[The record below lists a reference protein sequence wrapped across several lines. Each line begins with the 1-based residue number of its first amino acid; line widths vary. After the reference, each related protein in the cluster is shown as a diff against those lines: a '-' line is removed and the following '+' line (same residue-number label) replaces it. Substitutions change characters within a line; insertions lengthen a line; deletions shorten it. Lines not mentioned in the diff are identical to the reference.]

1 MPRRQPAVFP
11 LIPRRRVEGAPFGE
25 RASVRRGRGSDVAGS
40 RPYVPGDPVATIDW
54 YASARLSSA
63 RASEE
68 FLVRER
74 YAEEAPHVM
83 VVWDRRPA
91 MALYGPEFPWLSKAR
106 AAEATLAAIAASA
119 RAARAELGYLD
130 VAGGAPFWRAPGR
143 RGEYRLVEER
153 AQGAAFDAPRD
164 ATDRALR
171 FLLRRR
177 AALPVGSFVF
187 VLSDFLVPPASE
199 LWKRLRSLRWDVVP
213 VVIQDP
219 LWEQSFP
226 LLPGVVVP
234 VADPESGRVAEVRLG
249 RRESEDLRTRNERRL
264 GSLLANLRRHG
275 HDPVLVGSEQPHE
288 IVSAFLGWAA
298 RRRRTR
304 RVR

>member
-1 MPRRQPAVFP
+1 MPGREPAVFP
-11 LIPRRRVEGAPFGE
+11 LLPRRRVEGAPFGE
-25 RASVRRGRGSDVAGS
+25 RASVRRGRGTDVAGS
-40 RPYVPGDPVATIDW
+40 RPYVPGDPIATIDW

-74 YAEEAPHVM
+74 FADEAPHVM
-83 VVWDRRPA
+83 VVRDRRPA
-91 MALYGPEFPWLSKAR
+91 MALYGSGFPWMSKER
-106 AAEATLAAIAASA
+106 AAEVALQAIVASA

-130 VAGGAPFWRAPGR
+130 FAGGTPFWRAPGR

-153 AQGAAFDAPRD
+153 ARTAAFDAPPDGTERS
-164 ATDRALR
+164 LR

-187 VLSDFLVPPASE
+187 VLSDFLVAPGNE
-199 LWKRLRSLRWDVVP
+199 TWKRLRALRWDVVP

-234 VADPESGRVAEVRLG
+234 VADPESGRVEEVRLG
-249 RRESEDLRTRNERRL
+249 RRESMELRRL
-264 GSLLANLRRHG
+264 HETRLERLLSMQRRHG
-275 HDPVLVGSEQPHE
+275 HDPVLVGSDEPHQV
-288 IVSAFLGWAA
+288 VSAFLAWAA
-298 RRRRTR
+298 RRQRMR